1 MSYEEFLQQ
10 IELRVKKRIGKE
22 VRTRIIPVLKNNSV
36 KLDSLS
42 ILEQGNHISPAIYL
56 NGYYREYLSGT
67 SMDVIIAR
75 IMGCYYRGKRIG
87 NLDTSFFTETEK
99 MKTHVVCRLIN
110 FEKNKKILDEVP
122 HRIFLNLAIVYYC
135 VMEHETIGMA
145 AVLIR
150 REHLGMW
157 GIDEKTL
164 HDAAVRNTKRML
176 PWDFRS
182 MSELINS
189 MMNTE
194 LFQDSSQEV
203 PLFVLSNKDK
213 SFGAVWMTDAEIL
226 EKIGE
231 KLKDNYYILPSSV
244 HECLIV
250 PAAVVSDE
258 RMLLEMV
265 QEINET
271 QVEPEEV
278 LADAV
283 YQYDRGQKNLSVLM
297 QV

>member
-1 MSYEEFLQQ
+1 
-10 IELRVKKRIGKE
+10 
-22 VRTRIIPVLKNNSV
+22 
-36 KLDSLS
+36 
-42 ILEQGNHISPAIYL
+42 
-56 NGYYREYLSGT
+56 
-67 SMDVIIAR
+67 
-75 IMGCYYRGKRIG
+75 
-87 NLDTSFFTETEK
+87 

-145 AVLIR
+145 AVLVR

-164 HDAAVRNTKRML
+164 HDAAVRNTKRMF

-194 LFQDSSQEV
+194 LLQDSSQEV

-213 SFGAVWMTDAEIL
+213 SFG
-226 EKIGE
+226 
-231 KLKDNYYILPSSV
+231 
-244 HECLIV
+244 
-250 PAAVVSDE
+250 
-258 RMLLEMV
+258 
-265 QEINET
+265 
-271 QVEPEEV
+271 
-278 LADAV
+278 
-283 YQYDRGQKNLSVLM
+283 KN
-297 QV
+297 

>member
-1 MSYEEFLQQ
+1 
-10 IELRVKKRIGKE
+10 
-22 VRTRIIPVLKNNSV
+22 
-36 KLDSLS
+36 
-42 ILEQGNHISPAIYL
+42 
-56 NGYYREYLSGT
+56 
-67 SMDVIIAR
+67 
-75 IMGCYYRGKRIG
+75 
-87 NLDTSFFTETEK
+87 
-99 MKTHVVCRLIN
+99 
-110 FEKNKKILDEVP
+110 
-122 HRIFLNLAIVYYC
+122 
-135 VMEHETIGMA
+135 MEHETIGMA

-194 LFQDSSQEV
+194 LLQDSSQEV